1 MRIAG
6 YILLGV
12 GVFFGAI
19 GLGMHLD
26 GKRALSD
33 PSRPDLE
40 RLTDGCL
47 GGAALIFMGFCGA
60 ICGLLGVGLLIASF
74 FMGE

>member
-12 GVFFGAI
+12 GSFFALVGFA
-19 GLGMHLD
+19 MNYD
-26 GKRALSD
+26 GKKSLEDRSK
-33 PSRPDLE
+33 PDLE

-47 GGAALIFMGFCGA
+47 GGAALVFMGFCGA
-60 ICGLLGVGLLIASF
+60 ICGLLGLGLLIASF
-74 FMGE
+74 FTGE